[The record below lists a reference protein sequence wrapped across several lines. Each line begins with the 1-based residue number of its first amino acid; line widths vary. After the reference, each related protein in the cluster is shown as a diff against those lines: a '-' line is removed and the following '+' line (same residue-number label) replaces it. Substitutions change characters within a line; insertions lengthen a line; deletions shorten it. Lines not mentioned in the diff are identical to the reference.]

1 MPKTVPCVAT
11 SEPKT
16 LIEWW
21 RTAII
26 SIHQHWLGLASYGDT
41 LLCIFQSRHHS
52 ILGFSTIIFHHHHRR
67 PSLGHLACQG
77 HREIT
82 ISFTQS
88 DTNQLVVILLYSLQ
102 YLISSPKMLSNSMRM
117 NLVVCVGR
125 KWCVPKSVF
134 NIWVFFFILF
144 ADTNKRHAPFQ
155 YENLIFWLCSFWLCV
170 AVPSAVTTE
179 ALCIYSNIVCLF
191 GCVNIGI
198 SYVTHKTVLADKI
211 GYFLIEYFCGWME
224 TAIFWE
230 FNIHRQPHLIIFAPL
245 ALFYYYFFFVWHFM
259 NFIHHKHW

>member
-41 LLCIFQSRHHS
+41 LLCIFQSRLHS

-67 PSLGHLACQG
+67 TSLGHLARQG

-134 NIWVFFFILF
+134 NIWVFFLF
-144 ADTNKRHAPFQ
+144 CLLIQINDTHHFNMRIWF
-155 YENLIFWLCSFWLCV
+155 SGCV
-170 AVPSAVTTE
+170 AFD
-179 ALCIYSNIVCLF
+179 CVCCGAIGSDNRSSLYLF
-191 GCVNIGI
+191 
-198 SYVTHKTVLADKI
+198 
-211 GYFLIEYFCGWME
+211 
-224 TAIFWE
+224 
-230 FNIHRQPHLIIFAPL
+230 
-245 ALFYYYFFFVWHFM
+245 
-259 NFIHHKHW
+259 